1 MMTFYVILLPP
12 PLFHSQISQQLEF
25 GNSDVLPANLGVLH
39 QCCHANYLLSYMV
52 YYHILNYYLQ
62 NWVYL
67 KNNFL
72 GISSHCVMLS
82 ASKKL
87 GGCATIFCILHSYP
101 HIDYTKTLRLDR
113 KTLKFPDIYGVQI
126 CRQSIKIIIYCMS
139 NHYYYFRIGKQ
150 LGQTKQ
156 VSPSTMQCTLPTPG
170 QVGYIIL
177 VPYIKQCQIEQI
189 DMNVL
194 PAALQN
200 NIFVPSWQD

>member
-1 MMTFYVILLPP
+1 MSSIICDMNCDQETNKSIIEKHCSDCLCMGKLANGNHQ
-12 PLFHSQISQQLEF
+12 LLEF

-39 QCCHANYLLSYMV
+39 QCCHANYLLSYML

-87 GGCATIFCILHSYP
+87 GGCTTIFCILHSYP
-101 HIDYTKTLRLDR
+101 HLDYTKTLRLDR

-126 CRQSIKIIIYCMS
+126 CR
-139 NHYYYFRIGKQ
+139 
-150 LGQTKQ
+150 
-156 VSPSTMQCTLPTPG
+156 
-170 QVGYIIL
+170 
-177 VPYIKQCQIEQI
+177 
-189 DMNVL
+189 
-194 PAALQN
+194 
-200 NIFVPSWQD
+200 

>member
-1 MMTFYVILLPP
+1 MYSNNLNWILLLIAPDNP
-12 PLFHSQISQQLEF
+12 RKAEIMCIVFPRIEQLLEF

-87 GGCATIFCILHSYP
+87 GGCTTIFCILHSYP
-101 HIDYTKTLRLDR
+101 HLDYTKTLRLDR
-113 KTLKFPDIYGVQI
+113 KILKFPDIYGVQI
-126 CRQSIKIIIYCMS
+126 CR
-139 NHYYYFRIGKQ
+139 
-150 LGQTKQ
+150 
-156 VSPSTMQCTLPTPG
+156 
-170 QVGYIIL
+170 
-177 VPYIKQCQIEQI
+177 
-189 DMNVL
+189 
-194 PAALQN
+194 
-200 NIFVPSWQD
+200 